1 MLSASA
7 RPAIRHFRLL
17 PAMTVA
23 VCVLLPDSA
32 RADSFGVGMLPELGA
47 IFLDVILPVYTLVAI
62 GWVFGKQLGLQAHTL
77 SRYAYFIL
85 VPAFV
90 FKVMAAADL
99 PLGLALQMVGYI
111 FTVHVA
117 IAALALGVGL
127 LLKRSAQMVG
137 AYVVIA
143 VFGNVGNF
151 GLPLIEFRLGT
162 AALVPATVYF
172 LAVIVIAFVIAVAAA
187 SWHRGGSWHALL
199 SVLKTPALVALVPA
213 IAFNISDTA
222 PPVWLAR
229 STDLLGSA
237 MVPTMLVTLGVQL
250 SATSRIRLDRDVFI
264 AAGIRLL
271 GAPVLA
277 VLLAIPFALTD
288 LSRTVGILQSSMPT
302 AVLAVLIALEHK
314 LMPSFV
320 TTAVLFSTL
329 ASVFTLTLLMALI

>member
-1 MLSASA
+1 ML
-7 RPAIRHFRLL
+7 L
-17 PAMTVA
+17 
-23 VCVLLPDSA
+23 
-32 RADSFGVGMLPELGA
+32 ELGA
-47 IFLDVILPVYTLVAI
+47 IFLDVILPVYTLVAV
-62 GWVFGKQLGLQAHTL
+62 GWVLGKRLGLEAQTL
-77 SRYAYFIL
+77 GRYAYYIL

-90 FKVMAAADL
+90 FKVMSAADL
-99 PLGLALQMVGYI
+99 PIRIAAQMVGYI
-111 FTVHVA
+111 FAVHVA
-117 IAALALGVGL
+117 IALLALAVGL
-127 LLKRSAQMVG
+127 LLRRPAQMVG
-137 AYVVIA
+137 AYIVIA

-151 GLPLIEFRLGT
+151 GLPLIEFRFGSE
-162 AALVPATVYF
+162 ALVPATVYF

-187 SWHRGGSWHALL
+187 SWHRGGSLHAVL

-213 IAFNISDTA
+213 IAFNVGDVA

-250 SATSRIRLDRDVFI
+250 SASGRIRLERDVFI

-271 GAPVLA
+271 GAPILA

-288 LSRTVGILQSSMPT
+288 LSRAAGILQASMPT

-314 LMPSFV
+314 LIPAFV

-329 ASVFTLTLLMALI
+329 ASVVTLTLLMALI